1 MLTSFT
7 TDENFKKLKWDSQ
20 NTKRLQDYARYRE
33 LYRSEFARPFRGV
46 LNKLL
51 KRYPLQNTTA
61 QTLIEV
67 NLFKSLTDFFKFL
80 TTNEDFEIITSPSS
94 QQMWNTIAENNN
106 FISVLKEV
114 CIDNSRFGDAL
125 FKVAYKN
132 DEVKIFSVCPDCWFP
147 VFNHGNLNE
156 LSGHILLFD
165 IVHNGKI
172 YKHIEKIHKGYIENE
187 VWEVS
192 NGILSR
198 PVINLEEFGLEPI
211 DDFSDKWDDF
221 VLFHVKNATESDTFY
236 GESDYKS
243 CESIV
248 EEIMLTLSQN
258 SKIINR
264 HANPKL
270 AGSIENTEL
279 NPLTGERHFPNSD
292 FITMG
297 KDGQKPEYITADLQ
311 AGAIKSHLDILLQ
324 FFYILTK
331 TPPQAYGLDI
341 NGNISGE
348 SLKTIFSASIAK
360 VKDIRSV
367 SLTNA
372 VIQTVKCALAFSGV
386 KNEVVKVDWA
396 PQNNTPEQP
405 KLNEKERKEV
415 KNEN

>member
-1 MLTSFT
+1 MLTTFT
-7 TDENFKKLKWDSQ
+7 TNDNFRKLKWDSEDSQ
-20 NTKRLQDYARYRE
+20 RLQNYSRYRQ

-67 NLFKSLTDFFKFL
+67 NLFKSLTDFFKYL
-80 TTNEDFEIITSPSS
+80 TTNNEFKIITDKQNQEIWDKIS
-94 QQMWNTIAENNN
+94 ADNN

-114 CIDNSRFGDAL
+114 CVDNSRFGDAL
-125 FKVAYKN
+125 FKVALIN
-132 DEVKIFSVCPDCWFP
+132 DKVKIFSVCPDCWFP
-147 VFNHGNLNE
+147 VFENGNLNE
-156 LSGHILLFD
+156 LLGHILLFD
-165 IVHNGKI
+165 IVHNGKP
-172 YKHIEKIHKGYIENE
+172 YKHIEKIRKGCIENE

-198 PVINLEEFGLEPI
+198 QIADITPFGLLPI

-221 VLFHVKNATESDTFY
+221 VLFHVKNTTESDTFY

-248 EEIMLTLSQN
+248 EEIMLTISQN

-311 AGAIKSHLDILLQ
+311 SDAIKTHIDTLMQ
-324 FFYILTK
+324 FFYMLTK
-331 TPPQAYGLDI
+331 TPPQAYGIDV
-341 NGNISGE
+341 NANMSGE
-348 SLKTIFSASIAK
+348 SLEKILAVSIAK
-360 VKDIRSV
+360 VQDIRTV

-372 VIQTVKCALAFSGV
+372 VKKVVECALSFAGA
-386 KNEVVKVDWA
+386 KNSSITIDWN
-396 PQNNTPEQP
+396 PTE
-405 KLNEKERKEV
+405 EKSITE
-415 KNEN
+415 ENPLEKTEGEK